1 MARAKR
7 VAPVSEPVRVA
18 VVGAGYVGLT
28 TGACLAAMGHRVV
41 CTDVDEDRVAQLCSG
56 RVPFHEPGLPAVV
69 GRGLDSGRLS
79 FAVGSTAA
87 AAEADL
93 VFLCL
98 PTPTLAD
105 GSVDIELVKKVAV
118 EIGPHLRTGA
128 VVVTKSTVP
137 MGSSRTVAEVLGRP
151 DVAVASN
158 PEFLREGT
166 AVDDFMNPDR
176 VVVGADDRAAAARV
190 AALYEPLSAPILITD
205 PSSAELIKYATNA
218 FLATKLSFVN
228 AVAVICEEVGADIAA
243 VLEGMSA
250 DPRVGVNFMQ
260 PGPGWGGSC
269 LPKDS
274 RALVALAAGAGYD
287 FPLLRGAIAQNDG
300 QFDRVAGKVAD
311 RVALDGARIGL
322 LGLAF
327 KAGTDDTRASP
338 ALEIARRLVA
348 SGAEVRAYDPVVTAV
363 DMAGVTVESDP
374 YEACRGA
381 GAVVVATEW
390 PELAGLDP
398 ARMAEVMAGLHVI
411 DARGI
416 LDRDAWRDCGFTYQ
430 GIGRS

>member
-1 MARAKR
+1 M
-7 VAPVSEPVRVA
+7 PVSEPVRVA

-41 CTDVDEDRVAQLCSG
+41 CTDIDEGRVAQLRAG

-98 PTPTLAD
+98 PTPTLPD
-105 GSVDIELVKKVAV
+105 GSVDIELIKEMAA
-118 EIGPHLRTGA
+118 EIGPHLRKGA

-137 MGSSRTVAEVLGRP
+137 MGSSQVVAERLGRP
-151 DVAVASN
+151 DVAVVSN

-176 VVVGADDRAAAARV
+176 VVIGAVDRAAAARV
-190 AALYEPLSAPILITD
+190 AGLYEPLSAPILVTD

-228 AVAVICEEVGADIAA
+228 AVAAICEEVGADIAA

-250 DPRVGVNFMQ
+250 DPRVGADFMQ

-300 QFDRVAGKVAD
+300 QFDRIAGKVAD

-338 ALEIARRLVA
+338 ALEIARRLVS

-363 DMAGVTVESDP
+363 DVAGVTVEPDP

-390 PELAGLDP
+390 PELADLDP
-398 ARMAEVMAGLHVI
+398 ARMAEVMAEFHVI

>member
-1 MARAKR
+1 M
-7 VAPVSEPVRVA
+7 SEPVRVA
-18 VVGAGYVGLT
+18 VIGAGYVGLT
-28 TGACLAAMGHRVV
+28 TGACLAAMDHQVV
-41 CTDVDEDRVAQLCSG
+41 CADIDEGRVAQLCSG
-56 RVPFHEPGLPAVV
+56 RVPFHEPGLPSIV
-69 GRGLDSGRLS
+69 GQGLDSGRLS
-79 FAVGSTAA
+79 FVVDSTAA
-87 AAEADL
+87 AAGADL

-98 PTPTLAD
+98 PTPTLPD
-105 GSVDIELVKKVAV
+105 GSVNMRLVKKVAAQ
-118 EIGPHLRTGA
+118 IGPHLRGGA

-137 MGSSRTVAEVLGRP
+137 MGSSRIVAEVLGRP
-151 DVAVASN
+151 DVGVVSN

-176 VVVGADDRAAAARV
+176 VVIGAEDRAAAAKV
-190 AALYEPLSAPILITD
+190 AALYESLPAPILVTD
-205 PSSAELIKYATNA
+205 PGSAELIKYATNA

-228 AVAVICEEVGADIAA
+228 AVAAIGEEVGADIAA
-243 VLEGMSA
+243 VLEGMGA
-250 DPRVGVNFMQ
+250 DPRVGTNFMQ

-287 FPLLRGAIAQNDG
+287 FPLLRGAIAQNDD
-300 QFDRVAGKVAD
+300 QFDRIVGKVAG

-348 SGAEVRAYDPVVTAV
+348 FGAEVRAYDPVVTAV
-363 DMAGVTVESDP
+363 DMAGVIVEFDP
-374 YEACRGA
+374 YDACRGA

-390 PELAGLDP
+390 PELADLDP
-398 ARMAEVMAGLHVI
+398 ARMAEVMAELHVI

-416 LDRDAWRDCGFTYQ
+416 LDRDAWQNCGFTYQ
-430 GIGRS
+430 GIGRR